1 VAHAVSTGPTGPPR
15 WAKNLLARV
24 LRDAGWSPEQI
35 AATELVWRPH
45 NRRFG
50 SSGRTR
56 PTERR
61 IAIWAGTDRQ
71 DQRLVLL
78 HEAAHILCPPREGH
92 GVGFWRVAWPL
103 FQRYG
108 VPMRYA
114 LKREAVHYTTALATA
129 HALGIRGAA
138 DAQQATEWMVAQ
150 RRRRRAAYRVARHE
164 EIRAY
169 QRAYY
174 AAHREEILARKAA
187 RRESPRGGGST
198 IPGPSLPALSGVPT
212 GSR

>member
-1 VAHAVSTGPTGPPR
+1 
-15 WAKNLLARV
+15 
-24 LRDAGWSPEQI
+24 
-35 AATELVWRPH
+35 
-45 NRRFG
+45 
-50 SSGRTR
+50 
-56 PTERR
+56 
-61 IAIWAGTDRQ
+61 
-71 DQRLVLL
+71 
-78 HEAAHILCPPREGH
+78 
-92 GVGFWRVAWPL
+92 
-103 FQRYG
+103 
-108 VPMRYA
+108 MRYA

-187 RRESPRGGGST
+187 RRESPSRLLIFAPGGARKG
-198 IPGPSLPALSGVPT
+198 
-212 GSR
+212 